1 MLFRSLASVWGLA
14 ALVLMRG
21 ADTYHQ
27 LVLQILLAGISAGG
41 AFGLS
46 TIPMAAILYSWTIIA
61 ASAAAMLMSG
71 DADSTGEQMVVC
83 VLWATYGI
91 YLARNVVIHAAR
103 FHENTRNRVEL
114 TEKGQVI
121 GLLLNDFQEHG
132 SDWLWETDAEGLIL
146 EPSRRFAEVTGRSV
160 EELNGLALR
169 ALLAG
174 GEAEG
179 TEDLLDA
186 MAWYDTFRDRVV
198 TIEVGGQRRRWSLTG
213 RPIFRPNGTFCGYH
227 GVGSDVTEAKAA
239 EERITYLAQT
249 DAEIGRA
256 HV

>member
-1 MLFRSLASVWGLA
+1 MVWNAGMLASVWGLA

-83 VLWATYGI
+83 VLWVTYGI

-103 FHENTRNRVEL
+103 FQENARNRVEL

-160 EELNGLALR
+160 
-169 ALLAG
+169 
-174 GEAEG
+174 
-179 TEDLLDA
+179 
-186 MAWYDTFRDRVV
+186 
-198 TIEVGGQRRRWSLTG
+198 
-213 RPIFRPNGTFCGYH
+213 
-227 GVGSDVTEAKAA
+227 
-239 EERITYLAQT
+239 
-249 DAEIGRA
+249 
-256 HV
+256 